1 MKMEYERYS
10 ERYRRNE
17 TNGNVGIIS
26 EDSEV
31 IRRRT
36 MLQEQQREELRRK
49 KLKKRK
55 EELRRRRRRKQR
67 AKELFCLCICVA
79 MLVLIVALV
88 RRGISSKKQDV
99 SESEVVAASE
109 SASTEQQADA
119 AEPKVSATGEIAQV
133 QSQALPNYY
142 EKKYMVGSPAHYS
155 MEEIQTRLKNLADR
169 YPEFQTIYDHMDQY
183 PEALL
188 NNLCCNPN
196 MLDFALGYQENYDT
210 TSGTLEASELDGIP
224 LFIQWDKRW
233 GYDAYGN
240 DVIGL
245 SGCGPTCLS
254 MIVIGLT
261 KNQEATPDKLADYA
275 TEHGY
280 YEQNSGTKWSFMDEV
295 AAVYGVQGYYIYLSK
310 DNMQEELS
318 QGHPLVC
325 AMRSGDFTSQGHF
338 IVIAG
343 MEGDKFLVHDPNSI
357 ERSQQLWD
365 YDTLQ
370 YQISAIW
377 AFKVAQ

>member
-55 EELRRRRRRKQR
+55 EELRLRRRRKQR

-99 SESEVVAASE
+99 SEVVAASE

>member
-99 SESEVVAASE
+99 SEVVAASE

-169 YPEFQTIYDHMDQY
+169 SPEFQTIYDHMDQY

>member
-17 TNGNVGIIS
+17 TNGNMGIIS

-31 IRRRT
+31 IRRR
-36 MLQEQQREELRRK
+36 MILQEQQREELRRK
-49 KLKKRK
+49 NLKKRK

-99 SESEVVAASE
+99 SEVVAASE
-109 SASTEQQADA
+109 STSTEQQADA
-119 AEPKVSATGEIAQV
+119 AEPKVSATGEIVQV

-377 AFKVAQ
+377 AFKVVQ

>member
-36 MLQEQQREELRRK
+36 MLQEQQCEELRRK

-99 SESEVVAASE
+99 SEVVAASE

>member
-99 SESEVVAASE
+99 SEVVAASE
-109 SASTEQQADA
+109 STSTEQQADA
-119 AEPKVSATGEIAQV
+119 AEPKVSATGEIVQV

-275 TEHGY
+275 MEHGY

-377 AFKVAQ
+377 AFKVAE

>member
-99 SESEVVAASE
+99 SEVVAASE

-119 AEPKVSATGEIAQV
+119 AEPKVSATGESAQV

>member
-17 TNGNVGIIS
+17 TNGNMGIIP

-36 MLQEQQREELRRK
+36 ILQEQQREELRRK
-49 KLKKRK
+49 NLKKRK

-99 SESEVVAASE
+99 SEVVAASE
-109 SASTEQQADA
+109 STSTEQQADA
-119 AEPKVSATGEIAQV
+119 AEPKVSATGEIVQV

>member
-79 MLVLIVALV
+79 MLVLIAALV

-99 SESEVVAASE
+99 SEVVAASE

>member
-99 SESEVVAASE
+99 SEVVAASE

-188 NNLCCNPN
+188 NNLFCNPN

>member
-1 MKMEYERYS
+1 MEYERYS

-17 TNGNVGIIS
+17 TNGNVGIIP

-36 MLQEQQREELRRK
+36 MLQEQQRKELHRK
-49 KLKKRK
+49 KLKKQK
-55 EELRRRRRRKQR
+55 EELRRRRRRIRK
-67 AKELFCLCICVA
+67 AKEIFCLCICAA
-79 MLVLIVALV
+79 MLVLIIALV
-88 RRGISSKKQDV
+88 RR
-99 SESEVVAASE
+99 VAASPDKE
-109 SASTEQQADA
+109 ISEIAASETVSTEQQTDA
-119 AEPKVSATGEIAQV
+119 AEPKVQAAADEVVQT
-133 QSQALPNYY
+133 QSQALPDYY
-142 EKKYMVGSPAHYS
+142 EKKYMTGTPAHYS
-155 MEEIQTRLKNLADR
+155 EEEIATRLKNLAER
-169 YPEFQTIYDHMDQY
+169 YPEFQSIYDHMDEY

-210 TSGTLEASELDGIP
+210 TSGTLEASELEGIP

-233 GYDAYGN
+233 GYNAYGN
-240 DVIGL
+240 DVVGL

-254 MIVIGLT
+254 MVIVGLT
-261 KNQEATPDKLADYA
+261 KNQDATPDKLADYA
-275 TEHGY
+275 TEQGY
-280 YEQNSGTKWSFMDEV
+280 YEQNAGTKWSFMDE
-295 AAVYGVQGYYIYLSK
+295 AASAYGVKGYYIYLNK
-310 DNMQEELS
+310 DTMQEELAA
-318 QGHPLVC
+318 GHPIVC
-325 AMRSGDFTSQGHF
+325 AMRSGNFTSQGHF

-343 MEGDKFLVHDPNSI
+343 MEGDKFRVHDPNSI

-377 AFKVAQ
+377 AFKLAD

>member
-17 TNGNVGIIS
+17 TNGNMGIIP

-36 MLQEQQREELRRK
+36 ILQEQQREELRRK
-49 KLKKRK
+49 NLKKRK

-99 SESEVVAASE
+99 SEVVAASE
-109 SASTEQQADA
+109 STSTEQQADA

>member
-99 SESEVVAASE
+99 SEVVAASE
-109 SASTEQQADA
+109 SASTKQQADA

>member
-99 SESEVVAASE
+99 SEVVAASE

-119 AEPKVSATGEIAQV
+119 AEPKVLATGEIAQV

-295 AAVYGVQGYYIYLSK
+295 AAVYGVHGYYIYLSK

>member
-17 TNGNVGIIS
+17 TNGNVGIIP

-99 SESEVVAASE
+99 SEVVAASE

-196 MLDFALGYQENYDT
+196 MLDFALGYPENYDT
-210 TSGTLEASELDGIP
+210 TSVTLEASELDGIP

-377 AFKVAQ
+377 AFKVAE

>member
-36 MLQEQQREELRRK
+36 MLQEHQREELRRK

-99 SESEVVAASE
+99 SEVVAASE

>member
-99 SESEVVAASE
+99 SEVVAASE

-295 AAVYGVQGYYIYLSK
+295 AAVYDVQGYYIYLSK

>member
-99 SESEVVAASE
+99 SEVVAASE

-275 TEHGY
+275 KEHGY

-343 MEGDKFLVHDPNSI
+343 MEGDKFRVHDPNSI

>member
-88 RRGISSKKQDV
+88 RRGIFSKKQDV
-99 SESEVVAASE
+99 SEVVAASE

-119 AEPKVSATGEIAQV
+119 EEPKVSATGEIAQV

>member
-99 SESEVVAASE
+99 SEVVAASE

-210 TSGTLEASELDGIP
+210 TSGTLGASELDGIP

>member
-99 SESEVVAASE
+99 SEVVAASE

-169 YPEFQTIYDHMDQY
+169 YLEFQTIYDHMDQY

>member
-10 ERYRRNE
+10 ERYRRIE
-17 TNGNVGIIS
+17 TSGNVGIIP

-36 MLQEQQREELRRK
+36 ILQEQQREELRRK
-49 KLKKRK
+49 NLKKRK
-55 EELRRRRRRKQR
+55 EELRWRRRRKQR

-79 MLVLIVALV
+79 MLVLMVALV
-88 RRGISSKKQDV
+88 RRGISSKKQDIFD
-99 SESEVVAASE
+99 VVAAGE
-109 SASTEQQADA
+109 TTSTEQQPDDT
-119 AEPKVSATGEIAQV
+119 EPKVQATGEIAQA

-155 MEEIQTRLKNLADR
+155 MEELQTRLKNLADR

-343 MEGDKFLVHDPNSI
+343 MEGDKFRVHDPNSI

-365 YDTLQ
+365 YDILQ

-377 AFKVAQ
+377 AFKVAE

>member
-99 SESEVVAASE
+99 SEVVAASE

-142 EKKYMVGSPAHYS
+142 KKKYMVGSPAHYS

>member
-17 TNGNVGIIS
+17 TNGNEGIIS

-99 SESEVVAASE
+99 SEVVAASE

>member
-17 TNGNVGIIS
+17 TNGNMGIIS

-31 IRRRT
+31 IRRR
-36 MLQEQQREELRRK
+36 MILQEQQREELRRK
-49 KLKKRK
+49 NLKKRK

-99 SESEVVAASE
+99 SEVVAASE
-109 SASTEQQADA
+109 STSTEQQADA
-119 AEPKVSATGEIAQV
+119 AEPKVSATGEIVQV

-365 YDTLQ
+365 YNTLQ

>member
-10 ERYRRNE
+10 ERYRRIE
-17 TNGNVGIIS
+17 TSGNVGIIP

-36 MLQEQQREELRRK
+36 ILQEQQREELRRK
-49 KLKKRK
+49 NLKKRK
-55 EELRRRRRRKQR
+55 EELRWRRRRKQR

-79 MLVLIVALV
+79 MLVLMVALV
-88 RRGISSKKQDV
+88 RRGISSKKQDIFD
-99 SESEVVAASE
+99 VVAAGE
-109 SASTEQQADA
+109 TTSTEQQPDDT
-119 AEPKVSATGEIAQV
+119 EPKVQATGEIAQV

-377 AFKVAQ
+377 AFKVAE

>member
-55 EELRRRRRRKQR
+55 EKLRRRRRRKQR

-99 SESEVVAASE
+99 SEVVAASE

>member
-99 SESEVVAASE
+99 SEVVAASE

-119 AEPKVSATGEIAQV
+119 AEPKVSATGEIAQA

>member
-49 KLKKRK
+49 NLKKRK

-99 SESEVVAASE
+99 SEVVAASE
-109 SASTEQQADA
+109 STSTEQQADA
-119 AEPKVSATGEIAQV
+119 AEPKVSATGEIVQV

>member
-99 SESEVVAASE
+99 SEVVAASE

-280 YEQNSGTKWSFMDEV
+280 YEQNSGKKWSFMDEV

>member
-99 SESEVVAASE
+99 SEVVAASE

-295 AAVYGVQGYYIYLSK
+295 ATVYGVQGYYIYLSK

-325 AMRSGDFTSQGHF
+325 AMQSGDFTSQGHF

>member
-36 MLQEQQREELRRK
+36 MLQEQQREEMRRIKTK
-49 KLKKRK
+49 KKK
-55 EELRRRRRRKQR
+55 EELRRRRRRKKQ
-67 AKELFCLCICVA
+67 AKKIFCLCICVL
-79 MLVLIVALV
+79 MLILIVTLM
-88 RRGISSKKQDV
+88 RRAASSKKQEEPDV
-99 SESEVVAASE
+99 ISSEAAV
-109 SASTEQQADA
+109 TEQQSDNT
-119 AEPKVSATGEIAQV
+119 EPSVQATGETAQKESV
-133 QSQALPNYY
+133 ALPDYY
-142 EKKYMVGSPAHYS
+142 EKKYMVGVPAHYS
-155 MEEIQTRLKNLADR
+155 EDEIETRLKTLSEF
-169 YPEFQTIYDHMDQY
+169 YPEFETIYNHKDQY

-196 MLDFALGYQENYDT
+196 MLDFALGYPEKYDT
-210 TSGTLEASELDGIP
+210 TSVTLEKSELEDAIP

-233 GYDAYGN
+233 GYDAYGD

-254 MIVIGLT
+254 MVIVGLT
-261 KNQEATPDKLADYA
+261 KNQDATPDKLADYA
-275 TEHGY
+275 MEHGY
-280 YEQNSGTKWSFMDEV
+280 YENNSGTKWSFMDEV
-295 AAVYGVQGYYIYLSK
+295 AAVYGVHGYYIRLSM
-310 DNMQEELS
+310 DAMQEELE
-318 QGHPLVC
+318 QGHPIIC

-338 IVIAG
+338 IVISG
-343 MEGDKFLVHDPNSI
+343 MEGDQFRVRDPNSI
-357 ERSQQLWD
+357 ERSQKLWD
-365 YDTLQ
+365 YDTLR

-377 AFKVAQ
+377 AFQIAD

>member
-55 EELRRRRRRKQR
+55 EELRWRRRRKQR

-99 SESEVVAASE
+99 SEVVAASE

-280 YEQNSGTKWSFMDEV
+280 YEQNSGTKWSFMDVV

-343 MEGDKFLVHDPNSI
+343 MEGDKFRVHDPNSI

>member
-10 ERYRRNE
+10 ERYRWNE

-99 SESEVVAASE
+99 SEVVAASE